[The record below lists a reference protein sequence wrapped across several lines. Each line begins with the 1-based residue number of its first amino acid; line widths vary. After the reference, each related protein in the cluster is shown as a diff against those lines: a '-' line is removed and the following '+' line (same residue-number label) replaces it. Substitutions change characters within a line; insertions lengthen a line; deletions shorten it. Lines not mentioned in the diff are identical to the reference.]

1 MEVNGY
7 MNEYRPKPSL
17 GRTQFLIIVIIG
29 ITVAIIGLVIFTM
42 LFNVGVGEAGMI
54 VDPLTGSISDPV
66 IGPTFGLKAPW
77 TSLTIVPYARETLG
91 MWGDG
96 SDKYADYAAINCFSK
111 DQLEMKVD
119 IMIRWSVDPN
129 KLKDLYQSY
138 PSLNWED
145 KAVASLVRE
154 HIRYI
159 TKQYTA
165 VQTIE
170 LRDQIGLEIEQE
182 LKSAINEAQSLK
194 GAIINIEVD
203 LRNVGLPAKYTSA
216 IEDKLAA
223 QQLKIQ
229 ADFEAERKII
239 LANADAQALLI
250 GANATAQQ
258 KIIDGQGIRE
268 AIDVLVAEHNIADE
282 DYMEFL
288 DLYVYLK
295 TLETLAENENV
306 NFIVGVE
313 DENLLIQPTSP

>member
-1 MEVNGY
+1 MD
-7 MNEYRPKPSL
+7 EYKPHINK
-17 GRTQFLIIVIIG
+17 TFLRIIIIIG
-29 ITVAIIGLVIFTM
+29 VAMAVIGLLVFTM
-42 LFNVGVGEAGMI
+42 IFNVGVGEAGMI

-66 IGPTFGLKAPW
+66 IGPTFGIKAPW
-77 TSLTIVPYARETLG
+77 TSLTTVTYARETLG

-96 SDKYADYAAINCFSK
+96 SDEFADYAAINCFSK
-111 DQLEMKVD
+111 DQLEMQVD

-182 LKSAINEAQSLK
+182 LTNAINEAESLK
-194 GAIINIEVD
+194 GAIINVEVD
-203 LRNVGLPAKYTSA
+203 LRNVGLPAKYTSS

-229 ADFEAERKII
+229 AEFEAERKII

-250 GANATAQQ
+250 GANATAEQ

-268 AIDVLVAEHNIADE
+268 AIDVLVAEHSIADE
-282 DYMEFL
+282 DYMDFL

-313 DENLLIQPTSP
+313 GENLLIQPTTP

>member
-1 MEVNGY
+1 M
-7 MNEYRPKPSL
+7 
-17 GRTQFLIIVIIG
+17 TFLRIIIIIVVAI
-29 ITVAIIGLVIFTM
+29 AIIGLMVISMIFS
-42 LFNVGVGEAGMI
+42 VGVGEAGMV

-66 IGPTFGLKAPW
+66 LGPTFGLKAPW
-77 TSLTIVPYARETLG
+77 TSLTTVPYARETLG

-96 SDKYADYAAINCFSK
+96 TDEFADYAAIDCFSK

-165 VQTIE
+165 VETIE

-182 LKSAINEAQSLK
+182 LTDAINKAESLR

-229 ADFEAERKII
+229 AEFEAERKII

-250 GANATAQQ
+250 GANATAEQ
-258 KIIDGQGIRE
+258 KIIDGRGIRE

-295 TLETLAENENV
+295 TLETLAKNENV

-313 DENLLIQPTSP
+313 DENLLIQPTTP

>member
-1 MEVNGY
+1 
-7 MNEYRPKPSL
+7 MNEYTPKPHISK
-17 GRTQFLIIVIIG
+17 TFLRIITIIAVVIA
-29 ITVAIIGLVIFTM
+29 VIGLMVFAMIYS
-42 LFNVGVGEAGMI
+42 VGVGEAGMV

-66 IGPTFGLKAPW
+66 LGPTFGLKAPW
-77 TSLTIVPYARETLG
+77 TSLTTVTYARETLG

-96 SDKYADYAAINCFSK
+96 TDEFADYAAIDCFSK

-119 IMIRWSVDPN
+119 IMIRWSVDTN

-165 VQTIE
+165 VETIE
-170 LRDQIGLEIEQE
+170 FRDQIGLEIEQE
-182 LKSAINEAQSLK
+182 LIKAINEAESLK
-194 GAIINIEVD
+194 GAIINVEVD
-203 LRNVGLPAKYTSA
+203 LRNVGLPAKYTSS

-229 ADFEAERKII
+229 AEFEAERKII

-250 GANATAQQ
+250 GANATAEQ
-258 KIIDGQGIRE
+258 KIIDGQGIRV
-268 AIDVLVAEHNIADE
+268 AIDVLVAEHSIADE

-313 DENLLIQPTSP
+313 DENLLIQPTAP

>member
-1 MEVNGY
+1 MD
-7 MNEYRPKPSL
+7 EYKPHINKTFL
-17 GRTQFLIIVIIG
+17 RLIIIIG
-29 ITVAIIGLVIFTM
+29 VAIVVIGLLVFTM
-42 LFNVGVGEAGMI
+42 IFNVGVGEAGMV

-66 IGPTFGLKAPW
+66 IGPTFGIKAPW
-77 TSLTIVPYARETLG
+77 TSLTTVTYARETLG

-96 SDKYADYAAINCFSK
+96 SDKFADYAAINCFSK
-111 DQLEMKVD
+111 DQLEMQVD

-182 LKSAINEAQSLK
+182 LTNAINEAESLR
-194 GAIINIEVD
+194 GAIINVEVD
-203 LRNVGLPAKYTSA
+203 LRNVGLPAKYTSS

-229 ADFEAERKII
+229 AEFEAERKII

-250 GANATAQQ
+250 GANATAEQ

-268 AIDVLVAEHNIADE
+268 AIDVLVAEHSIADE
-282 DYMEFL
+282 DYMDFL

-295 TLETLAENENV
+295 TLETLAENENM

-313 DENLLIQPTSP
+313 GENLLIQPTTP

>member
-1 MEVNGY
+1 
-7 MNEYRPKPSL
+7 MNEYKPNRDKTLFRIIIIFAVVISII
-17 GRTQFLIIVIIG
+17 TLIV
-29 ITVAIIGLVIFTM
+29 FTM
-42 LFNVGVGEAGMI
+42 IYSVGVGEAGMV
-54 VDPLTGSISDPV
+54 VDPLTRSISDP
-66 IGPTFGLKAPW
+66 ILGPTFGIKAPW
-77 TSLTIVPYARETLG
+77 TSLTTVPYARETLG

-96 SDKYADYAAINCFSK
+96 TDEFADYSAIDCFSK
-111 DQLEMKVD
+111 DQLEMQVD

-182 LKSAINEAQSLK
+182 LTNAINGAESLR

-203 LRNVGLPAKYTSA
+203 LRNVGLPDKYTSS

-229 ADFEAERKII
+229 AEFEAERKII

-250 GANATAQQ
+250 GANATAEQ
-258 KIIDGQGIRE
+258 KVIDGRGIRE
-268 AIDVLVAEHNIADE
+268 AIDVLVAEHSIADE

-313 DENLLIQPTSP
+313 GENLLIQPTTP

>member
-1 MEVNGY
+1 
-7 MNEYRPKPSL
+7 MNEYNPRPNIDKKFV
-17 GRTQFLIIVIIG
+17 RIF
-29 ITVAIIGLVIFTM
+29 AIIGVAIVVIALVGFTM
-42 LFNVGVGEAGMI
+42 IFSVGVGIAGMV

-77 TSLTIVPYARETLG
+77 TSLTTVPYARETLG

-96 SDKYADYAAINCFSK
+96 TDEFADYAAINCFSK
-111 DQLEMKVD
+111 DQLEMRVD

-182 LKSAINEAQSLK
+182 LKSAIYGAESLK

-229 ADFEAERKII
+229 AEFEAERKII

-268 AIDVLVAEHNIADE
+268 AIDVLVAEHSIADA

-313 DENLLIQPTSP
+313 DENLLIQPTTP

>member
-1 MEVNGY
+1 
-7 MNEYRPKPSL
+7 MNEYKPQLPISKTML
-17 GRTQFLIIVIIG
+17 RIITIIIVFIVI
-29 ITVAIIGLVIFTM
+29 VGLMIFVM
-42 LFNVGVGEAGMI
+42 IYSVGVGEAGMI

-66 IGPTFGLKAPW
+66 LGPTFGLKAPW
-77 TSLTIVPYARETLG
+77 TSLTTVKYARETLG

-96 SDKYADYAAINCFSK
+96 TDEFADYAAINCFSK
-111 DQLEMKVD
+111 DQLEMRVD

-182 LKSAINEAQSLK
+182 LKNAINGAESLK

-229 ADFEAERKII
+229 AEFEAERKII

-268 AIDVLVAEHNIADE
+268 AIDVLVAEHSIADE

-313 DENLLIQPTSP
+313 GENLLIQPTTP

>member
-1 MEVNGY
+1 
-7 MNEYRPKPSL
+7 MNEYKPQLPIGKTSL
-17 GRTQFLIIVIIG
+17 RIITIIVAFIVI
-29 ITVAIIGLVIFTM
+29 VGLM
-42 LFNVGVGEAGMI
+42 LFVMIFSVGVGEAGMI

-66 IGPTFGLKAPW
+66 LGPTFGLKAPW
-77 TSLTIVPYARETLG
+77 TSLTTVTYARETLG

-96 SDKYADYAAINCFSK
+96 TDKFADYAGIDCFSK

-159 TKQYTA
+159 TKKYTA
-165 VQTIE
+165 VETIE

-182 LKSAINEAQSLK
+182 LKSAINGAASLR

-203 LRNVGLPAKYTSA
+203 LRNVGLPDKYTSA

-250 GANATAQQ
+250 GANATAEQ

-268 AIDVLVAEHNIADE
+268 AIDVLVSQHSIAGE

-313 DENLLIQPTSP
+313 DENLLIQPTTP

>member
-1 MEVNGY
+1 
-7 MNEYRPKPSL
+7 MNEYKPTIDKTL
-17 GRTQFLIIVIIG
+17 LRIIII
-29 ITVAIIGLVIFTM
+29 IAVAIAIIGLIVFTM
-42 LFNVGVGEAGMI
+42 IFNIGVGEAGMV
-54 VDPLTGSISDPV
+54 VDPLTGSISDP
-66 IGPTFGLKAPW
+66 ILGPTFGIKAPW
-77 TSLTIVPYARETLG
+77 TSLTTVPYARETLG
-91 MWGDG
+91 MWGDAT
-96 SDKYADYAAINCFSK
+96 DELADYPSIDCFSK
-111 DQLEMKVD
+111 DQLEMQVD

-129 KLKDLYQSY
+129 KLKDLYRSY

-182 LKSAINEAQSLK
+182 LTSAINGAESLR

-203 LRNVGLPAKYTSA
+203 LRNVGLPAKYTSS

-229 ADFEAERKII
+229 AEFEAERKII

-250 GANATAQQ
+250 GANATAEQ
-258 KIIDGQGIRE
+258 KVIDGQGIRE
-268 AIDVLVAEHNIADE
+268 AIDVLVAEHSIADE
-282 DYMEFL
+282 DYMDFL

-313 DENLLIQPTSP
+313 GENLLIQPTAP

>member
-1 MEVNGY
+1 MD
-7 MNEYRPKPSL
+7 EYKPNIDKTL
-17 GRTQFLIIVIIG
+17 LRIIII
-29 ITVAIIGLVIFTM
+29 IAVAIAVIGLMVFTM
-42 LFNVGVGEAGMI
+42 IFNVGVGEAGMV
-54 VDPLTGSISDPV
+54 VDPLTGSISDP
-66 IGPTFGLKAPW
+66 ILGPTFGIKAPW
-77 TSLTIVPYARETLG
+77 TSLTTVPYARETLG

-96 SDKYADYAAINCFSK
+96 TDEFADYAAIDCFSK
-111 DQLEMKVD
+111 DQLEMQVD

-145 KAVASLVRE
+145 KAVASIVRE

-182 LKSAINEAQSLK
+182 LTNAINRAESLR

-203 LRNVGLPAKYTSA
+203 LRNVGLPDKYTSS

-229 ADFEAERKII
+229 AEFEAERKII

-250 GANATAQQ
+250 GANATAEQ

-268 AIDVLVAEHNIADE
+268 AIDVLVAEHSIADE

-313 DENLLIQPTSP
+313 DENLLIQPTTP

>member
-1 MEVNGY
+1 
-7 MNEYRPKPSL
+7 MNEYTPKPHISK
-17 GRTQFLIIVIIG
+17 TFLRIITIIAVVIA
-29 ITVAIIGLVIFTM
+29 VIGLMVFAMIYS
-42 LFNVGVGEAGMI
+42 VGVGEAGMV

-66 IGPTFGLKAPW
+66 LGPTFGLKAPW
-77 TSLTIVPYARETLG
+77 TSLTTVTYARETLG

-96 SDKYADYAAINCFSK
+96 TDEFADYAAIDCFSK

-129 KLKDLYQSY
+129 KLKDLYLSY

-165 VQTIE
+165 VETIE
-170 LRDQIGLEIEQE
+170 FRDQIGLEIEQE
-182 LKSAINEAQSLK
+182 LTNAINEAQSLR
-194 GAIINIEVD
+194 GAIINVEVD
-203 LRNVGLPAKYTSA
+203 LRNVGLPAKYTSS

-229 ADFEAERKII
+229 AEFEAERKII

-250 GANATAQQ
+250 GANATAEQ

-268 AIDVLVAEHNIADE
+268 AIDVLVAEHSIADE

-313 DENLLIQPTSP
+313 DENLLIQPTTP

>member
-1 MEVNGY
+1 MD
-7 MNEYRPKPSL
+7 EYKPHINK
-17 GRTQFLIIVIIG
+17 TFLRIIIIIG
-29 ITVAIIGLVIFTM
+29 VAIAVIGLLVFTM
-42 LFNVGVGEAGMI
+42 IFNVGVGEAGMI

-66 IGPTFGLKAPW
+66 IGPTFGIKAPW
-77 TSLTIVPYARETLG
+77 TSLTTVTYARETLG

-96 SDKYADYAAINCFSK
+96 SDEFADYAAINCFSK
-111 DQLEMKVD
+111 DQLEMQVD

-182 LKSAINEAQSLK
+182 LTNAINEAESLK
-194 GAIINIEVD
+194 GAIINVEVD
-203 LRNVGLPAKYTSA
+203 LRNVGLPAKYTSS

-229 ADFEAERKII
+229 AEFEAERKII

-250 GANATAQQ
+250 GANATAEQ

-268 AIDVLVAEHNIADE
+268 AIDVLVAEHSIADE
-282 DYMEFL
+282 DYMDFL

-295 TLETLAENENV
+295 TLETLAENENM

-313 DENLLIQPTSP
+313 GENLLIQPTTP

>member
-1 MEVNGY
+1 
-7 MNEYRPKPSL
+7 
-17 GRTQFLIIVIIG
+17 
-29 ITVAIIGLVIFTM
+29 
-42 LFNVGVGEAGMI
+42 
-54 VDPLTGSISDPV
+54 
-66 IGPTFGLKAPW
+66 
-77 TSLTIVPYARETLG
+77 

-96 SDKYADYAAINCFSK
+96 TDEFADYPAINCFSK
-111 DQLEMKVD
+111 DQLEMEVD

-182 LKSAINEAQSLK
+182 LTSAINGAASLK

-229 ADFEAERKII
+229 AEFEAERKII

-268 AIDVLVAEHNIADE
+268 AIDVLVAEHSITDE

-313 DENLLIQPTSP
+313 GENLLIQPTTP

>member
-1 MEVNGY
+1 
-7 MNEYRPKPSL
+7 MNEYKPQLPIGKTSL
-17 GRTQFLIIVIIG
+17 RIITIIVAFIVI
-29 ITVAIIGLVIFTM
+29 VGLM
-42 LFNVGVGEAGMI
+42 LFVMIFSVGVGEAGMI

-66 IGPTFGLKAPW
+66 LGPTFGLKAPW
-77 TSLTIVPYARETLG
+77 TSLTTVTYARETLG

-96 SDKYADYAAINCFSK
+96 TDKFADYAGIDCFSK

-159 TKQYTA
+159 TKKYTA
-165 VQTIE
+165 VETIE

-182 LKSAINEAQSLK
+182 LKSAINGAASLR

-229 ADFEAERKII
+229 AEFEAERKII

-250 GANATAQQ
+250 GANATAEQ

-268 AIDVLVAEHNIADE
+268 AIDVLVSQHSIAGE

-313 DENLLIQPTSP
+313 DENLLIQPTTP

>member
-1 MEVNGY
+1 MGI
-7 MNEYRPKPSL
+7 
-17 GRTQFLIIVIIG
+17 IIVI
-29 ITVAIIGLVIFTM
+29 VGLVVFTM

-77 TSLTIVPYARETLG
+77 TTLTTVSYARETLG

-96 SDKYADYAAINCFSK
+96 SDKFADYAAINCFSK

-119 IMIRWSVDPN
+119 IMIRWSVDTN
-129 KLKDLYQSY
+129 RLKDLYQSY

-182 LKSAINEAQSLK
+182 LKSAINEAESLK

-229 ADFEAERKII
+229 AEFEAERKII

-250 GANATAQQ
+250 GANATAEQ
-258 KIIDGQGIRE
+258 KIIDGQGIKE
-268 AIDVLVAEHNIADE
+268 AINVLVTEHSITDE
-282 DYMEFL
+282 DYMDFL

-313 DENLLIQPTSP
+313 DGNLLIQPTTP

>member
-1 MEVNGY
+1 
-7 MNEYRPKPSL
+7 MNEYKPKPNIDKTL
-17 GRTQFLIIVIIG
+17 LRIIVIIA
-29 ITVAIIGLVIFTM
+29 VAIAVSGLVVFTM
-42 LFNVGVGEAGMI
+42 IFSVGVGEAGMV

-77 TSLTIVPYARETLG
+77 TSLTTVTYARETLG

-96 SDKYADYAAINCFSK
+96 SDEFADYAAINCFSK
-111 DQLEMKVD
+111 DQLEMQVD

-182 LKSAINEAQSLK
+182 LTNAINGAESLK

-203 LRNVGLPAKYTSA
+203 LRNVGLPAKYTSS

-229 ADFEAERKII
+229 AEFEAERKII

-250 GANATAQQ
+250 GANATAEQ

-268 AIDVLVAEHNIADE
+268 AIDVLVAEHSIADE

-313 DENLLIQPTSP
+313 GENLLIQPTTP

>member
-1 MEVNGY
+1 
-7 MNEYRPKPSL
+7 MNEYKPRSNIDKKL
-17 GRTQFLIIVIIG
+17 VRIFVIIG
-29 ITVAIIGLVIFTM
+29 VAIVVIALVGFTM
-42 LFNVGVGEAGMI
+42 VFSVGVGEAGMV

-66 IGPTFGLKAPW
+66 LGPTFGLKAPW
-77 TSLTIVPYARETLG
+77 TSLTSVPYARETLG

-96 SDKYADYAAINCFSK
+96 TDKFADYSAIDCFSK
-111 DQLEMKVD
+111 DQLEMQVD
-119 IMIRWSVDPN
+119 IMIRWSIDPN

-182 LKSAINEAQSLK
+182 LKSAINAAESLR

-203 LRNVGLPAKYTSA
+203 LRNVGLPPKYTSA

-229 ADFEAERKII
+229 AEFEAERKII

-268 AIDVLVAEHNIADE
+268 AIDVLVAEHSIPDE

-313 DENLLIQPTSP
+313 GENLLIQPTTP